1 MLKLEKNTKVIPFFK
16 PTVDEEELSQIQSVM
31 NLDFPS
37 VSKVEELENE
47 IVEFIGAKFTI
58 ATNNATS
65 ALHLALSAMELK
77 RADKVLMSV
86 NSFPSLPE
94 TVRHFDAEPIFID
107 IETNGFNIDL
117 DKLENYLEDNNS
129 KKLRALMITFVAG
142 EVPDLERVYT
152 IAKKYDILV
161 IEDASSALGAMYND
175 KMVGSLDA
183 DMTIFSTNYSNS
195 KTAISRGG
203 FIVTNNEV
211 LSNRAKLLRT
221 HAINSSFDEYGNL
234 DYIYDVVDIGY
245 KYDMSELEAAFNL
258 AQFYKTNSFCERRQE
273 IASIYSKELNDLNH
287 ISLPTYDEEHIFSQY
302 IIKVSK
308 NRDGFA
314 RALKENGVSTGLHYI
329 PLHLLTYYKKKY
341 KLKITAYGNA
351 LTNYGQILSLPIYP
365 SMSDE
370 DVQYVCEMI
379 KKVAKEWI

>member
-1 MLKLEKNTKVIPFFK
+1 MIKTKKNEKVIPFFQ
-16 PTVDEEELSQIQSVM
+16 PTIDGEELSQVQSVL
-31 NLDFPS
+31 NLETTTN
-37 VSKVEELENE
+37 SKVEELEKE
-47 IVEFIGAKFTI
+47 ITEFIGAKYTI

-65 ALHLALSAMELK
+65 ALHLALSSMSLK
-77 RADKVLMSV
+77 RADKVIMSV

-107 IETNGFNIDL
+107 IESNGFNIDI
-117 DKLENYLEDNNS
+117 DKLESYLEENNS
-129 KKLRALMITFVAG
+129 KKLRALMVTFVAG
-142 EVPDLERVYT
+142 EIPDLDRIYE
-152 IAKKYDILV
+152 IAKKYDIFV
-161 IEDASSALGAMYND
+161 IEDATSALGSMYKD
-175 KMVGSLDA
+175 QMVGSLEA
-183 DMTIFSTNYSNS
+183 DMTIFSTNYTNS

-203 FIVTNNEV
+203 FIVTDDEV
-211 LSNRAKLLRT
+211 LAKRANLLRT

-273 IASIYSKELNDLNH
+273 IAVIYNKELSDLNH
-287 ISLPTYDEEHIFSQY
+287 ISLPQGDEEHIFSQY

-314 RALKENGVSTGLHYI
+314 RALKEQGVSTGLHFI

-351 LTNYGQILSLPIYP
+351 LTSYGQILSLPIYP

-370 DVQYVCEMI
+370 DVLYVCDTI
-379 KKVAKEWI
+379 KKIAKEWI

>member
-1 MLKLEKNTKVIPFFK
+1 MLKNQKIERTIPFFK
-16 PTVDEEELSQIQSVM
+16 PTIDEEEITQVQSI
-31 NLDFPS
+31 LKLETLAT
-37 VSKVEELENE
+37 SKVEELEKEVSN
-47 IVEFIGAKFTI
+47 FIGAKYTI

-65 ALHLALSAMELK
+65 ALHLALSAIDLK

-107 IETNGFNIDL
+107 IESNGFNIDL
-117 DKLENYLEDNNS
+117 NKLEAYLEANNS
-129 KKLRALMITFVAG
+129 KKLRVLMLTFVAG
-142 EVPDLERVYT
+142 EIPDLNRIYEIVQ
-152 IAKKYDILV
+152 KYNVII
-161 IEDASSALGAMYND
+161 IEDATSALGAMHQG

-183 DMTIFSTNYSNS
+183 HMTIFSTNNTNS
-195 KTAISRGG
+195 KTAISRSG
-203 FIVTNNEV
+203 FIVTSDENIA
-211 LSNRAKLLRT
+211 SRAKLLRT

-245 KYDMSELEAAFNL
+245 KYDMTELEAAFNL

-273 IASIYSKELNDLNH
+273 IAVIYNEQLQGLKH
-287 ISLPTYDEEHIFSQY
+287 IVLPAYDEEHIFSQY
-302 IIKVSK
+302 IIKVSR

-314 RALKENGVSTGLHYI
+314 RALKDQGVSTGLHYI

-365 SMSDE
+365 SMSDD
-370 DVQYVCEMI
+370 DVLYVCNTI
-379 KKVAKEWI
+379 KKTASSWI